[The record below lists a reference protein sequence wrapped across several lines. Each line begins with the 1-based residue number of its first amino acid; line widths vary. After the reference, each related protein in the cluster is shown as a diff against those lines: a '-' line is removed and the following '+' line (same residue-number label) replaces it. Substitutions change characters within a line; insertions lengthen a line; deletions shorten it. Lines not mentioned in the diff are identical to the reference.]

1 MSKQN
6 DPLEGMRKVVDKIK
20 NEQAQEE
27 SKPMVEDKNPNALTT
42 VEVQGIQISQE
53 IADIYRSTASY
64 GMENVSEL
72 SMPQLK
78 VTENN
83 SKHRLDDGSKPA
95 SGVLYYSPTRE
106 GLTNK
111 IKVHLVTV
119 SRGYWARKKN
129 KDGTSDAKDEAGNYI
144 TKFNQ
149 IVGGVLADSYRP
161 FVMFSAG
168 IRWKAMNDFVKS
180 IRPFTK
186 SKTAPIPMYA
196 FTVQLQTIEVE
207 ENYSV
212 KYEIVKNGD
221 YAALVTDPEKLA
233 FLQTQID
240 LINDMIEPF
249 IANNEVDR
257 ETGEYLSEMKADITP
272 PVLKPEEGQVIAVD
286 PSVQE
291 TFNAITDADNQ
302 EDTSIVSEKPVGDE
316 PPF

>member
-1 MSKQN
+1 MSEKN
-6 DPLEGMRKVVDKIK
+6 DPLAKGRELVAKIK
-20 NEQAQEE
+20 AEQAQEE
-27 SKPMVEDKNPNALTT
+27 AKPMIDDKNPNAITT
-42 VEVQGIQISQE
+42 VEIQGIKVSAEVAQIYKE
-53 IADIYRSTASY
+53 TAGY

-78 VTENN
+78 VTEGN

-95 SGVLYYSPTRE
+95 PGVLYYSPTRE
-106 GLTNK
+106 GLGSS

-119 SRGYWARKKN
+119 SKGYWARKKDQN
-129 KDGTSDAKDEAGNYI
+129 GNDVPNGSGMYV

-196 FTVQLQTIEVE
+196 FTVELKTLEVGD
-207 ENYSV
+207 NYGV
-212 KYEIVKNGD
+212 EYKIVKNGE
-221 YAALVTDPEKLA
+221 YAALVIDPEKLS

-249 IANNEVDR
+249 IAKNEVDR
-257 ETGEYLSEMKADITP
+257 ETGEYLSEMEADITP
-272 PVLKPEEGQVIAVD
+272 KASEPAAQEAVIVE

-291 TFNAITDADNQ
+291 TFNAVANPA
-302 EDTSIVSEKPVGDE
+302 EDIVSSPADSEAE
-316 PPF
+316 PPPF